1 MRSVIEINNIEK
13 KYTIGDNIINA
24 LRGVY
29 LNIESGDMISIMGS
43 SGSGKSTL
51 LNIIGCL
58 DKANTG
64 EYLLDGISV
73 MSLSKNQTADIRNKK
88 IGFVFQSFNL
98 LQRSSAIEN
107 VELPLIYYREK
118 KNQENTDLAYEALK
132 KVGLEDRIYHEAQQL
147 SGGQQQRVAI
157 ARAIV
162 NKPSILLADEPTGNL
177 DSETSKD
184 IMSLF
189 KKLNEELITVI
200 LVTHDPIIAKYT
212 NKIMYM
218 KDGVFI

>member
-13 KYTIGDNIINA
+13 KYTIGDNVINA

-58 DKANTG
+58 DKGNTG